1 MNYCEVGAV
10 AYEGLFEELPK
21 GSLSDIIVKRITDAL
36 VSGELKPGDKIPT
49 ETEFSENL
57 GVGRNA
63 VREAIKVLVAFGV
76 LEIRR
81 AKGTYVVDDYS
92 DKLLDPLIYGLI
104 LSERNMDELLDVK
117 LGLAVATTYLAQK
130 HATEECVA
138 KLHELCDE
146 FRATMLDPDSTEE
159 QCYDTA
165 VAFNVYMSEGG
176 GNRMLSHLDR
186 IIHKIAK
193 FTRYDAINK
202 SREIGEP
209 WLLPDNYL
217 RQVEVVESR
226 DPAQIGPFADE
237 RMAVWRKLLVE
248 EAEEAEE

>member
-1 MNYCEVGAV
+1 M

-36 VSGELKPGDKIPT
+36 ISGELKPGDKIPT

-81 AKGTYVVDDYS
+81 AKGTYVVDDYN

-104 LSERNMDELLDVK
+104 LSQRDMDELLDVK
-117 LGLAVATTYLAQK
+117 IALSNSVTYLALK
-130 HATEECVA
+130 NATDEEVA
-138 KLHELCDE
+138 ELRRLGEAFADVM
-146 FRATMLDPDSTEE
+146 ANPDSTDEE
-159 QCYDTA
+159 CYEA
-165 VAFNVYMSEGG
+165 SLAFNRLLSDMGH
-176 GNRMLSHLDR
+176 NRLLAQLDG
-186 IIHKIAK
+186 IVHKIAA
-193 FTRYDAINK
+193 FTRHAALEN
-202 SREIGEP
+202 SRAIGEP
-209 WLLPDNYL
+209 NLLPENYL
-217 RQVEVVESR
+217 KQVDVIASR
-226 DPAQIGPFADE
+226 DATKIAAFMDE

-248 EAEEAEE
+248 E

>member
-1 MNYCEVGAV
+1 MPLNYCEVGAV

-36 VSGELKPGDKIPT
+36 ISGELKPGDKIPT

-130 HATEECVA
+130 HATEECLI

-146 FRATMLDPDSTEE
+146 FRAVMLDPNSTEE
-159 QCYDTA
+159 QCYEAA

-176 GNRMLSHLDR
+176 GNRMLSHLDLTV
-186 IIHKIAK
+186 HKITE
-193 FTRYDAINK
+193 FTCHAAIRK

-209 WLLPDNYL
+209 WMLPDTYQ
-217 RQVEVVESR
+217 RQVEVIESR
-226 DPAQIGPFADE
+226 DPMRVGPLADE
-237 RMAVWRKLLVE
+237 LMDVWRNLPVE
-248 EAEEAEE
+248 EAGE

>member
-1 MNYCEVGAV
+1 M
-10 AYEGLFEELPK
+10 AYEALFEELPK

-36 VSGELKPGDKIPT
+36 ISGELKPGDKIPT
-49 ETEFSENL
+49 ETEFAENL

-104 LSERNMDELLDVK
+104 LSQRNTDELLDVK
-117 LGLAVATTYLAQK
+117 LGLATATTYLAQK
-130 HATEECVA
+130 HATDECIA

-146 FRATMLDPDSTEE
+146 FRATMLDPDATEE
-159 QCYDTA
+159 ECYDAA

-193 FTRYDAINK
+193 FTRYAAIRK

-226 DPAQIGPFADE
+226 DPAQVGPFADE
-237 RMAVWRKLLVE
+237 RMAAWRKLLVE
-248 EAEEAEE
+248 E